1 VEHDIDFSAA
11 LGCLWLDSASA
22 VLQAASLASR
32 LYPDVHTGFHRRA
45 ALVAFPVG
53 LAMSILHMDSYGV
66 KKPVNQCDGCRRHLP
81 IKNGIHYG
89 DEGYVAVMYC
99 TKDRYQQPSP
109 NATQTHEG
117 KSNG

>member
-53 LAMSILHMDSYGV
+53 LAMSILHMDSYSA
-66 KKPVNQCDGCRRHLP
+66 LP
-81 IKNGIHYG
+81 TMCSH
-89 DEGYVAVMYC
+89 
-99 TKDRYQQPSP
+99 
-109 NATQTHEG
+109 ATQTHEG